1 MWVWDEGA
9 NVDFMH
15 QIEMWFFLIKLDMVE
30 FDI

>member
-9 NVDFMH
+9 NIDFMY
-15 QIEMWFFLIKLDMVE
+15 QIEMWFFLIKLGMVD